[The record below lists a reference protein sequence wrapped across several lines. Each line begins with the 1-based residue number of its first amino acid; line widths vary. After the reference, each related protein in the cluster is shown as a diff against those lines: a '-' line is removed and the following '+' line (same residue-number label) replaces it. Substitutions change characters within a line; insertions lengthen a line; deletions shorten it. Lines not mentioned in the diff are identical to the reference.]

1 MIDSFLRLNV
11 KCWGEKNQKK
21 SAVKNEVNP
30 KVQTKNLYSLSMKYC
45 RMKKYTMKILICYH
59 KKDVLIKDEVLTPIH
74 VGRAIA
80 RERSKYGDEQF
91 QWLSENMIGDDTG
104 ENISKKNASYN
115 ELTAVYWA
123 WKNYD
128 KLENPDYIGLMHY
141 RRHFLFRESYDVV
154 ESVCGIDENYFK
166 FINYNEETIEHLF
179 DDCDYVAHIGHVD
192 EVYKH
197 YKENHHI
204 EDLDLAISILKE
216 KYPEYTKT
224 AEAYLKMSYVNLC
237 NMFIMPRDMF
247 FEYCGWLF
255 NILGEFENRIDL
267 TDKRLFISE
276 RLTGIFIEHKKRKG
290 LRQKSLSATF
300 IQPDAYIPIAL
311 PYNKNLFLTAVTMAS
326 VIKNAEK
333 TTHADFYILH
343 SGEAIGSEFDAF
355 IKHYPG
361 NRVTLI
367 NVNSSLEKKGLVSKQ
382 YRFPEHY
389 PLIAAEVLDGLNKI
403 LFLDERAYFF
413 GDVNRLYSACN
424 NDEYTVLGLPAGE
437 EGSGPITGTLFSMN
451 LMRLRSM
458 NFKGTIKGFPY
469 ESTAAEVFNTYLG
482 NKAGS
487 LSWWM
492 YYVTNTERDG
502 KIYYKSNRGDQRF
515 GVWDHSVLYFD
526 IGMEPWINL
535 QGLYS
540 IYWWEVASTVPA
552 CIPFPFIDK
561 SAIDLWYDQ
570 SAELCMR
577 SSEKKVVPVVCTE
590 NSPPKQSKLL
600 KTRGTD
606 SKEKEKKKSK
616 KDGRLKK
623 TIRYYKM
630 HGFKQT
636 VKKIASVLR
645 GK

>member
-1 MIDSFLRLNV
+1 
-11 KCWGEKNQKK
+11 
-21 SAVKNEVNP
+21 
-30 KVQTKNLYSLSMKYC
+30 
-45 RMKKYTMKILICYH
+45 MKKYTMKILICYH
-59 KKDVLIKDEVLTPIH
+59 KKDMLIKDEIFTPIH

-80 RERSKYGDEQF
+80 RETTNPGDAQF
-91 QWLSENMIGDDTG
+91 EWLTENMIGDDTG
-104 ENISKKNASYN
+104 ENISVKNASYN

-154 ESVCGIDENYFK
+154 ENVRGIDENYFK

-255 NILGEFENRIDL
+255 DILGEFENRIDL
-267 TDKRLFISE
+267 TGKRLFISE
-276 RLTGIFIEHKKRKG
+276 RLTGIFIEYKKRKG

-300 IQPDAYIPIAL
+300 VQPDVYIPIVL
-311 PYNKNLFLTAVTMAS
+311 PYNKNIFLTAVVMAS
-326 VIKNAEK
+326 VIKNADK
-333 TTHADFYILH
+333 TTHADFYVLH
-343 SGEAIGSEFDAF
+343 NGEAIGNEFDAF

-361 NRVTLI
+361 NRVTVI
-367 NVNSSLEKKGLVSKQ
+367 NVNSFLEKKGLAAEQ

-389 PLIAAEVLDGLNKI
+389 PLIAAEILDGLNKI
-403 LFLDERAYFF
+403 LFLDERAFFF
-413 GDVNRLYSACN
+413 GDVNRFYSACN
-424 NDEYTVLGLPAGE
+424 NDEYTVLGLPTGE
-437 EGSGPITGTLFSMN
+437 EESGPITGTLFSMN

-469 ESTAAEVFNTYLG
+469 ECTAAEVFNTYLG

-487 LSWWM
+487 LSRWM
-492 YYVTNTERDG
+492 YHVTNTEQDG

-540 IYWWEVASTVPA
+540 IYWWEVASTIPA
-552 CIPFPFIDK
+552 CIPFPHIEN
-561 SAIDLWYDQ
+561 SAIVLWYDQ
-570 SAELCMR
+570 STELCEKPGQN
-577 SSEKKVVPVVCTE
+577 EKKAVSVVPVE
-590 NSPPKQSKLL
+590 NSTQRQTPEMMEINGKHSE
-600 KTRGTD
+600 RGG
-606 SKEKEKKKSK
+606 EKKSK

-630 HGFKQT
+630 HGCKQT
-636 VKKIASVLR
+636 VKKIVSVLR